1 MPQQCSICLHP
12 DRDAIDRDLLA
23 QRPYRHIAAHYG
35 TSTGALQRHQEHLP
49 VALTQAQAAEAIAQ
63 GDDLLAQVRG
73 LQAKAE
79 RLLSQGEADGKLT
92 VALQAIREARG
103 YVELLGKLMGELE
116 GRTTINVWM
125 APEWLE
131 LRGAL
136 IAALVP
142 FPQARQAVTS
152 TLLRLTDGR
161 VS

>member
-1 MPQQCSICLHP
+1 MPQRCSICLHP

-35 TSTGALQRHQEHLP
+35 TSTGALQRHKDHLP
-49 VALTQAQAAEAIAQ
+49 VALTQAHAAEAVAQ

-79 RLLSQGEADGKLT
+79 RILSQAEAEGKLT

-103 YVELLGKLMGELE
+103 CVELLGKLMGELE

-136 IAALVP
+136 IEALAP
-142 FPQARQAVTS
+142 FPRARQAVTS
-152 TLLRLTDGR
+152 TLQRLTDGR

>member
-1 MPQQCSICLHP
+1 MPQRCSLCFHP

-23 QRPYRHIAAHYG
+23 QRPYRHMAAHYG
-35 TSTGALQRHQEHLP
+35 TSTGALQRHKEHLP
-49 VALTQAQAAEAIAQ
+49 VALTQATAAEAIAH

-79 RLLSQGEADGKLT
+79 RILSQAEASGKLT

-103 YVELLGKLMGELE
+103 CLELLGKLMGEL
-116 GRTTINVWM
+116 GGKTTVNVWM

-131 LRGAL
+131 LRAAL
-136 IAALVP
+136 IEALAP

-152 TLLRLTDGR
+152 TLQRLTD
-161 VS
+161 

>member
-1 MPQQCSICLHP
+1 MPQRCSICLHP

-23 QRPYRHIAAHYG
+23 RRPYRHIAAHYG
-35 TSTGALQRHQEHLP
+35 TSTGALQRDKDHLP
-49 VALTQAQAAEAIAQ
+49 VALSQAHEAEAVAQ

-79 RLLSQGEADGKLT
+79 RIMSQAEAEGKLT

-103 YVELLGKLMGELE
+103 CVELLGKLMGQLE
-116 GRTTINVWM
+116 GRTTVNVWT
-125 APEWLE
+125 APEWLA

-136 IAALVP
+136 LEALAP
-142 FPQARQAVTS
+142 FPQARQAVAN
-152 TLLRLTDGR
+152 TLRRLREGH

>member
-1 MPQQCSICLHP
+1 MPQRCSLCFHP

-23 QRPYRHIAAHYG
+23 QRPYRHMAAHYG
-35 TSTGALQRHQEHLP
+35 TSTGALQRHKEHLP
-49 VALTQAQAAEAIAQ
+49 VALTQATAAEAIAH

-79 RLLSQGEADGKLT
+79 RILSQAEASGKLT

-103 YVELLGKLMGELE
+103 CLELLGKLMGEL
-116 GRTTINVWM
+116 GGKTTVNVWM

-131 LRGAL
+131 LRAAL
-136 IAALVP
+136 IEALAP

-152 TLLRLTDGR
+152 TLKRLTDGR